1 MMESAQCVDSRFAR
15 NDNPKTGCQL

>member
-1 MMESAQCVDSRFAR
+1 MIESAQCVDSRFAR

>member
-1 MMESAQCVDSRFAR
+1 MMERAQCVDSRFAR